1 MKRRLAV
8 GIGLV
13 VFVAGA
19 TTQYFFHFIEFAG
32 KSLVTAGHALQSIRP
47 GGISLTLWI
56 ALALAL
62 ILGSVRIRAKRR
74 GREQSYAG
82 LTGAYPGSRRY
93 RVAAWEKS
101 RAGAG
106 VRPDDLEEPVE
117 ESGMETYRR
126 QTLKSR
132 ASGGRA
138 RKRYTAAEGA
148 KGGIESTP
156 VTPGE

>member
-19 TTQYFFHFIEFAG
+19 TTQHFFHFIEPVG
-32 KSLVTAGHALQSIRP
+32 RGLTTAGNALQSIRP

-62 ILGSVRIRAKRR
+62 ILGSVRVRAKRR
-74 GREQSYAG
+74 GREQSYARLAG
-82 LTGAYPGSRRY
+82 VYPGSRRY
-93 RVAAWEKS
+93 RTTAWETS
-101 RAGAG
+101 HAGAR
-106 VRPDDLEEPVE
+106 VRPDDLGEPDKE
-117 ESGMETYRR
+117 ADIETYRR

-132 ASGGRA
+132 ASGARA
-138 RKRYTAAEGA
+138 RKKYTAAEGA
-148 KGGIESTP
+148 KGGIEGTP